1 MQMCLGATYSWS
13 VYVQPIKEILNLQ
26 QGPAQIPFTVFYFV
40 FPLTMIFAGNFLP
53 VIGPRMS
60 GMIGGFL
67 FGAGWI
73 LASFGDSSFIFT
85 VLGIGALSGI
95 GAGMAYIVPIA
106 VCVQWFPKSKGLVTG
121 IAVAGFGGGAAL
133 VSQIGGL
140 LMESFGKT
148 PFQTFFIF
156 GAFFLIIIC
165 SSASTM
171 CFPKSYNVR
180 RSSQHLSFSELA
192 THPIF
197 MILYA
202 AMFIGLAAGFAVNA
216 NLKELFPDSADVVNL
231 GVMAVSLFAIANA
244 TGRISWGIVFDRVKS
259 ATAIKTNLIF
269 QAITLICAPSLL
281 ESSTGFLVFAFL
293 TGLNYGGVLV
303 IYASTTSR
311 CWGPDQVGKAYSL
324 LFSSNIPASFAPLVA
339 GLIFDTFQSFN
350 IAMYGL
356 AALLVIGTILVHYRS
371 GVINT
376 DRSQVTSSLS
386 HTSHNSR

>member
-26 QGPAQIPFTVFYFV
+26 QGPAQIPFTVFYFM

-53 VIGPRMS
+53 VIGPRIS
-60 GMIGGFL
+60 SMIGGLL
-67 FGAGWI
+67 FGGGWI

-85 VLGIGALSGI
+85 VMGIGGMSGI

-106 VCVQWFPKSKGLVTG
+106 VCIQWFPKHKGLVTG
-121 IAVAGFGGGAAL
+121 VAVAGFGGGAAL
-133 VSQIGGL
+133 ISQLGGL

-156 GAFFLIIIC
+156 GTFFLLIVC

-171 CFPKSYNVR
+171 RFPESYSA
-180 RSSQHLSFSELA
+180 RSSSHHLNYRELI

-197 MILYA
+197 MILYL
-202 AMFIGLAAGFAVNA
+202 AMFLGLAAGFAVNA
-216 NLKELFPDSADVVNL
+216 NLKELFPESANVVNL
-231 GVMAVSLFAIANA
+231 GVIAVSLFAIANA
-244 TGRISWGIVFDRVKS
+244 AGRISWGIIFDRVRS
-259 ATAIKTNLIF
+259 ATAIKTNLTF
-269 QAITLICAPSLL
+269 QAITLFCAPSLL
-281 ESSTGFLVFAFL
+281 GSSTGFLIFAFL
-293 TGLNYGGVLV
+293 TGLNYGGILV

-339 GLIFDTFQSFN
+339 GLIFDTFQSFD

-356 AALLVIGTILVHYRS
+356 AVLLLLGTVLVHFRS
-371 GVINT
+371 EVINT
-376 DRSQVTSSLS
+376 DRSMVTSSL
-386 HTSHNSR
+386 